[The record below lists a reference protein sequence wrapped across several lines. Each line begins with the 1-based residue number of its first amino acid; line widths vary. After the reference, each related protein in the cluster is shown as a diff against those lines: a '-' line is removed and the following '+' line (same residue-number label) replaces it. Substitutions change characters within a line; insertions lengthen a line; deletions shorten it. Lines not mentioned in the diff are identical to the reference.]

1 MSISLKN
8 TGNYN
13 SHITT
18 ISDICCRSL
27 TPCFTVKKWKATNP
41 VCVLLNLYQGELKT
55 KEKVF

>member
-18 ISDICCRSL
+18 ISDIYCCMSL
-27 TPCFTVKKWKATNP
+27 TPCFTVKKWKAMNP
-41 VCVLLNLYQGELKT
+41 VCVLLNLYQGN
-55 KEKVF
+55 